1 MKNFKIFFYSIFLLI
16 VITLFS
22 FSIYIKNELNI
33 FVADQHQTAI
43 KNEFLKLNNKIESG
57 ISSYLKNKNFTF
69 KILDIII
76 WDENKHIVYNDFY
89 INSINEINKKL
100 FIIKSLIIKNK
111 KYFYAY
117 RVSDLIDF
125 LNAFTPLPIIAV
137 KKGIYI
143 NKSGEINEIFFDN
156 DLIKILTFNNIDFY
170 FLKKVQFLD
179 IFEPHII
186 LIYVLLLFFELLML
200 YFLIKY
206 TKEYTTIDLKFLNEN
221 FDKLEEVEPK
231 LDEALKLKNKII
243 KTQTELKNSLEG
255 IEELREQME
264 TLYVS
269 YKSFINDFS
278 HMINNPLQNI
288 LDYIFLNGGD
298 EKSIKIINNNIIE
311 IRNIVRK
318 FQDISKFVYLEN
330 DNTLFIFFKLNGLH
344 NELIYSISPILNN
357 KNIKIISEIK
367 TEKEYVF
374 SNKNAIFRIM
384 YELLS
389 MLLQNSDNCD
399 ITIEYIMLKNNLE
412 IKITTTDTL
421 LNDFLLLFNNKN
433 ITKIIN
439 FEVYGVLII
448 KEYLK
453 ILRATYYINQT
464 SENTSILF
472 RIPINYKEF
481 FDKFDF
487 ENLKSRYIE
496 YLVEK
501 KYTVLQ
507 AEELINEI
515 LELYIEILKET
526 NINNSKEVGRLKDY
540 LNNYEFTELYNW
552 LNYIEQNPEDKDVLF
567 FKKILLEKLS

>member
-143 NKSGEINEIFFDN
+143 NKSGEINEIFFDS

>member
-143 NKSGEINEIFFDN
+143 NKSGEINETFFDS